1 MKVKTFKEY
10 EGTLQ
15 KVKNLLDDS
24 SKKVQGVFY
33 TNSFFSKRYL
43 ARAHALVDEINLTGE
58 DAIKLT
64 VSARIEP
71 VGLWEV
77 EYTLDMLVEHE
88 AGDMPG
94 FMQEGMFDET
104 DIEQQP
110 VASDIVTTTK
120 QLYNIDILLIMKE
133 PEVTYQEFKIAGV
146 PFTLVNIHN
155 VLEEE
160 FEQTV
165 TLLFG
170 PVDNLYFFSNFFDK
184 ELSIRDSKIILDL
197 IMDENITGKVIK
209 GIKLETEAGVNSFV
223 FPYEELFSS
232 YYNQD
237 GDYVFGMGA
246 GYIKI
251 PKEEIDNYK
260 MKLTPD
266 GSNGNYQVE
275 LSNSKSK
282 VRLYME

>member
-1 MKVKTFKEY
+1 MKVKAFKEY
-10 EGTLQ
+10 EASLQ
-15 KVKNLLDDS
+15 KVKNLLTDS

-33 TNSFFSKRYL
+33 TNSYFSKRYL

-58 DAIKLT
+58 DSIKLT

-71 VGLWEV
+71 QGLWEI
-77 EYTLDMLVEHE
+77 ENTLDTLVRHE
-88 AGDMPG
+88 AGDIPG
-94 FMQEGMFDET
+94 FIPEGMFDGIN
-104 DIEQQP
+104 IEQQP
-110 VASDIVTTTK
+110 LASDIVTTTK
-120 QLYNIDILLIMKE
+120 QLYNLDILLIMTWPK
-133 PEVTYQEFKIAGV
+133 VTYQEFKIAGQ

-155 VLEEE
+155 TLGEE

-170 PVDNLYFFSNFFDK
+170 PVDNLYFFSNFYDK
-184 ELSIRDSKIILDL
+184 ELSVRDSKIILDL

-223 FPYEELFSS
+223 FPYEELFNS
-232 YYNQD
+232 YHNQD
-237 GDYVFGMGA
+237 GDYIFGMGG

-251 PKEEIDNYK
+251 PKEEINNYK
-260 MKLTPD
+260 MRMFPD
-266 GSNGNYQVE
+266 GKDGGYQIVLE
-275 LSNSKSK
+275 NNKSK

>member
-1 MKVKTFKEY
+1 MKVKAFKEY
-10 EGTLQ
+10 EASLM
-15 KVKNLLDDS
+15 KVRNLLEDS

-33 TNSFFSKRYL
+33 TNSYFTRRYL

-58 DAIKLT
+58 DSIKLT

-71 VGLWEV
+71 MGLLEI
-77 EYTLDMLVEHE
+77 ENTLDTLVRYE
-88 AGDMPG
+88 AGDIPG
-94 FMQEGMFDET
+94 FMPEGMFDGVN
-104 DIEQQP
+104 IEQQP
-110 VASDIVTTTK
+110 LASDIVTTTK
-120 QLYNIDILLIMKE
+120 QLYNIDILLIMNSPK
-133 PEVTYQEFKIAGV
+133 VTYQEFKIAGQ
-146 PFTLVNIHN
+146 PFTLVNIHHA
-155 VLEEE
+155 LDEDYD
-160 FEQTV
+160 QTV

-170 PVDNLYFFSNFFDK
+170 PVDSLYFFSNFFDK
-184 ELSIRDSKIILDL
+184 ELSVRDSKIILDL

-223 FPYEELFSS
+223 FPYEELFNS

-251 PKEEIDNYK
+251 PKGEIDNYK
-260 MKLTPD
+260 MKLIPE
-266 GSNGNYQVE
+266 GSGGNYQLILE
-275 LSNSKSK
+275 NNKSK